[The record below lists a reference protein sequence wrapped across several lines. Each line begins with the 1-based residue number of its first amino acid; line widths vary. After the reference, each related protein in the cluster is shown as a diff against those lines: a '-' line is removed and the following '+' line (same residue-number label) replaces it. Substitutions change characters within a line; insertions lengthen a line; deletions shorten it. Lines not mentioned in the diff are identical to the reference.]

1 MFITNNIL
9 MKIIFLLIT
18 IVFSIGLSVHPLLVN
33 EVFPSFSYL
42 KLLGKIIL
50 IISFSALFIAVVK
63 KMDTIKIDVLVLVFL
78 LLIVILSSI
87 YQIII
92 NNILVYPSIII
103 LFIFVFIY
111 ILFYVVYFT
120 KNKVY
125 FLKEKK
131 HIKNIKKIINIFTIF
146 LIFSLILEILVKY
159 SSAYIDMKILL
170 RDSGNI
176 VFPWRLTGFML
187 DANRWAVVVL
197 FMIVIFSYLKKELK
211 LTNNIFEITLYIYL
225 LLTLSKTS
233 FFILLLLLLF
243 NIHNTFKTFSF
254 KSFFIIVLTVLVFL
268 SSLLL
273 IDYDYKD
280 SALERRIDFTVES
293 MFNPSKAST
302 LNEREETYI
311 AAINSIGE
319 NLLVGKGYLNFVA
332 DTSEQKG
339 ISVHNTPLA
348 LMAYFGAFYGL
359 FIYILIFILPLLLL
373 FFKYKWDKELLK
385 LLFITVVFFNMISVA
400 HDLILILM
408 YYITLTVYEVTKRIK
423 RD

>member
-1 MFITNNIL
+1 MFIANNLLI
-9 MKIIFLLIT
+9 KVVFLLIT
-18 IVFSIGLSVHPLLVN
+18 IVFSIGLSVHPLFVN

-50 IISFSALFIAVVK
+50 IISFSVLFISILK
-63 KMDTIKIDVLVLVFL
+63 KIRTIKVRVLALVFAL
-78 LLIVILSSI
+78 LMIVLTSI
-87 YQIII
+87 FHIII
-92 NNILVYPSIII
+92 NKIPVYPSIII
-103 LFIFVFIY
+103 LFIFIFIFT
-111 ILFYVVYFT
+111 LFYTLYFT
-120 KNKVY
+120 KNKIF
-125 FLKEKK
+125 FLKNK
-131 HIKNIKKIINIFTIF
+131 ISINNIKRIINIFTIF
-146 LIFSLILEILVKY
+146 LIFSMILEIVVKY
-159 SSAYIDMKILL
+159 SPAYIDVKILL
-170 RDSGNI
+170 RNSGNI

-197 FMIVIFSYLKKELK
+197 FMIAMFSYLKKELK
-211 LTNNIFEITLYIYL
+211 LTNNIFEITLYTYL

-254 KSFFIIVLTVLVFL
+254 KSFLIIVLTIFIFL
-268 SSLLL
+268 SSLIL

-293 MFNPSKAST
+293 MLNPSEAST

-311 AAINSIGE
+311 AAMNSIDN
-319 NLLVGKGYLNFVA
+319 NLLLGKGYLNFVA

-359 FIYILIFILPLLLL
+359 FIYIYIFILPLLLL
-373 FFKYKWDKELLK
+373 LLKYKWDKELLK
-385 LLFITVVFFNMISVA
+385 LLFITIVFFNMISVA

-408 YYITLTVYEVTKRIK
+408 YYITLTIYEITKRIK
-423 RD
+423 LD

>member
-78 LLIVILSSI
+78 LLIVVLSSI

-92 NNILVYPSIII
+92 NNILVYPSIIV

-111 ILFYVVYFT
+111 ILFYVIYFT

-125 FLKEKK
+125 FFKEKK
-131 HIKNIKKIINIFTIF
+131 HIKNIKKIINIFTVF

-159 SSAYIDMKILL
+159 SPAYIDMKILL

-254 KSFFIIVLTVLVFL
+254 KSSLIIVLTVLVFL
-268 SSLLL
+268 SSLIL

-293 MFNPSKAST
+293 MLNPSEAKT
-302 LNEREETYI
+302 LNEREETYV

-332 DTSEQKG
+332 DASEQKG

-373 FFKYKWDKELLK
+373 LFKYKWDKELLK
-385 LLFITVVFFNMISVA
+385 LLFITVVFFNLISVA